1 MTPYDILR
9 AALVLVLVVIA
20 VYALLRTELDP

>member
-1 MTPYDILR
+1 MTPFDILR